1 MGKRQSAR
9 SPCEQPARGKRS
21 ARAQP
26 VRRRSPPEQPVTLL
40 TADFH
45 IPPPNNHRQQH
56 KVIDTRREAQPNRTA
71 RHGPPTGGRGAGGA
85 AQEPPRWGG
94 NAGEGEPPVLGGLEE
109 LPAPGEGCASLLAVP
124 AAPEPCPAGGKR
136 SSLSKYPVNLSKGC
150 LSPVSLLYLFPP
162 AINYW
167 CTSYPGNLLNLES
180 HLVILWKPYSACGRC
195 QEHVQTCPH
204 VNTIPLH
211 FLLGGHVLAESPP
224 K

>member
-40 TADFH
+40 AADFH

-71 RHGPPTGGRGAGGA
+71 RHGPPTGGRRAGGA
-85 AQEPPRWGG
+85 AQEPPQRGG
-94 NAGEGEPPVLGGLEE
+94 GSRRDGRAGEAAGTWRGQRWFARCPCGSGVF
-109 LPAPGEGCASLLAVP
+109 PGRP
-124 AAPEPCPAGGKR
+124 GGKPPT
-136 SSLSKYPVNLSKGC
+136 LSKHPVNLSKGC
-150 LSPVSLLYLFPP
+150 ISPVSFLYLFPL

-167 CTSYPGNLLNLES
+167 CTSYSGKL
-180 HLVILWKPYSACGRC
+180 
-195 QEHVQTCPH
+195 
-204 VNTIPLH
+204 
-211 FLLGGHVLAESPP
+211 
-224 K
+224 